1 MNIHNGRGQQLH
13 LEARKHSRSDVKIM
27 AGIRVSGGIRGK
39 VRIIDL
45 SRSGFQMECLSYI
58 PADRPV
64 FLTIPGL
71 AQLECDI
78 AWRSEWH
85 YGCVFTPPLHDAVYD
100 QIVMTDPACVTDCSL
115 SAF

>member
-1 MNIHNGRGQQLH
+1 MNIHNGTVQPMH
-13 LEARKHSRSDVKIM
+13 LEARRHSRSDVKIM
-27 AGIRVSGGIRGK
+27 GSIRVSGGIRSR
-39 VRIIDL
+39 VRIIEL

-64 FLTIPGL
+64 FMTLSGL

-85 YGCVFTPPLHDAVYD
+85 YGCVFTSPLHDAIYD
-100 QIVMTDPACVTDCSL
+100 HIVMTYPAHVTDYSL